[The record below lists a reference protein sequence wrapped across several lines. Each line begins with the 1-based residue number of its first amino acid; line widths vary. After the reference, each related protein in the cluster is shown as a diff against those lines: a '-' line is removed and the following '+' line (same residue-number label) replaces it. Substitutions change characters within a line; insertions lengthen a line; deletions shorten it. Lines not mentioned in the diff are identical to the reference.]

1 MKIKH
6 LHLILEDQTN
16 MKTTSLVEQL
26 TTENEIIQLVSIIG
40 LNNRIRRQ

>member
-1 MKIKH
+1 MKIKQ

-26 TTENEIIQLVSIIG
+26 LETKSYSQS
-40 LNNRIRRQ
+40 Q